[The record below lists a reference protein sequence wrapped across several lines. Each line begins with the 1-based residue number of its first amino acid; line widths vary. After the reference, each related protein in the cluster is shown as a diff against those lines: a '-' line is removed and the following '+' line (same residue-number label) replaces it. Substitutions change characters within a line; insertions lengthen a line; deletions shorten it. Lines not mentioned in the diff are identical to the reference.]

1 MSKCSP
7 GAIKNLMQIVMLELH
22 RVLCFSEDFHN
33 GTKLAFD
40 PFVVV
45 IHLLMKTEKK
55 LSGV

>member
-1 MSKCSP
+1 MCKGSP
-7 GAIKNLMQIVMLELH
+7 GAIKNLMQIVMIKLH
-22 RVLCFSEDFHN
+22 TVLCLSEGFHN

-45 IHLLMKTEKK
+45 IYLLMKTEKK